1 MQYKIDTLNSM
12 KKTTFLVLTFFIM
25 STSSF
30 ANIKS
35 FSNVPNRFIQVDDT
49 IHQRNRMAKRHSIT
63 EVFPQFPGR
72 ADALQKYIKD
82 NLVFPEE
89 SAKNNVQG
97 KVEINFVVTKAG
109 AIEKVIVMTS
119 LDKYCDAEAIRLI
132 KNMPKWIPGNINGVP
147 SDMHRVIAVDF
158 IKNSN
163 KKGVATSDLR
173 SITTCGGIEN
183 QKSEIIF
190 TAVEQMPQFP
200 EGEVAM
206 NKFIADN
213 LKYPELSKKDKISGK
228 VYLRF
233 VVSKEGK
240 LCDAQI
246 IRSLDAYCDKE
257 ALRVIRSMP
266 DWIPGKQNGINVSV
280 YYIVPIGFSLP
291 L

>member
-1 MQYKIDTLNSM
+1 M
-12 KKTTFLVLTFFIM
+12 KKTTFLVLTFFVM

-30 ANIKS
+30 ANIRS
-35 FSNVPNRFIQVDDT
+35 FSNAPNRFIQVDDT
-49 IHQRNRMAKRHSIT
+49 IHQRNRIAKRHSVT
-63 EVFPQFPGR
+63 EVFPQFPGG

-109 AIEKVIVMTS
+109 TIDKVIVMTS

-132 KNMPKWIPGNINGVP
+132 KNMPKWIPGKVNGVP
-147 SDMHRVIAVDF
+147 ADMHRVIAVEF
-158 IKNSN
+158 IKNAN
-163 KKGVATSDLR
+163 KKVPKTGDMR
-173 SITTCGGIEN
+173 SITTCGGIES
-183 QKSEIIF
+183 QDSETIF
-190 TAVEQMPQFP
+190 TVVEQMPQFP
-200 EGEVAM
+200 GGEAAM

-213 LKYPELSKKDKISGK
+213 LKYPELSKKDKTSGR
-228 VYLRF
+228 VYVWL

-246 IRSLDAYCDKE
+246 VRSLDAYCDKE

-266 DWIPGKQNGINVSV
+266 NWIPGKQNGVNVSV
-280 YYIVPIGFSLP
+280 YYIVPIVFSLP
-291 L
+291 LQ